1 MTGKGHTWV
10 GIVCSIAAYKFSK
23 DYNAI
28 PLIASIATIL
38 GATAP
43 DWLEIRKKNGGTV
56 IKHRTITHYLPI
68 WLVLFFIPLGYL
80 TGNSFIEQNLPSV
93 TNNIFTAAFFSFL
106 LGFSF
111 GGLTHL
117 LTDLPNPMG
126 IPIIAP
132 NVRFS
137 LKLWK
142 SGKFEP
148 AITFFFLLIV
158 MIYIGVLKIDID
170 GIRALIN

>member
-10 GIVCSIAAYKFSK
+10 GIVCSIAAYKFAK
-23 DYNAI
+23 EHDAVPFIVAI
-28 PLIASIATIL
+28 STIF

-43 DWLEIRKKNGGTV
+43 DWLEIRKKSGGTV

-68 WLVLFFIPLGYL
+68 WVVMFILSLGYI
-80 TGNSFIEQNLPSV
+80 TQNEMI
-93 TNNIFTAAFFSFL
+93 TNNFPIIPNNIVINYLLSFL

-111 GGLTHL
+111 GGLLHL

-142 SGKFEP
+142 SGRYEP
-148 AITFFFLLIV
+148 AITFFFLLLV
-158 MIYIGVLKIDID
+158 LIYVGVLKIHID
-170 GIRALIN
+170 GIKGLIT